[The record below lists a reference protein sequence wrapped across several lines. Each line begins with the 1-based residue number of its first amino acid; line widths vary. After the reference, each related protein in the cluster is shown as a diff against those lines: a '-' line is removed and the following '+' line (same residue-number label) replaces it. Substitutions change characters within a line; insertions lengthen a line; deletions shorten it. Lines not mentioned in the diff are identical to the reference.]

1 MPRSGSRVRIPSP
14 APITHNENAE
24 KSAHSLRSSDDV
36 LASIGL
42 NKPRTVPTCPIDL
55 GKRRAKRSRKVPDG
69 PPDKKRSPASVG
81 AERGAD
87 RRNSKSLSCKISS
100 KRCPSTQE
108 SDRWLSVY
116 DGRIRL
122 GSIIGN
128 GDKFSVILPNG
139 ALLGSFKTLR
149 QASAAISTAQG
160 GVR

>member
-1 MPRSGSRVRIPSP
+1 
-14 APITHNENAE
+14 
-24 KSAHSLRSSDDV
+24 
-36 LASIGL
+36 
-42 NKPRTVPTCPIDL
+42 
-55 GKRRAKRSRKVPDG
+55 
-69 PPDKKRSPASVG
+69 VG
-81 AERGAD
+81 AERGAY
-87 RRNSKSLSCKISS
+87 RRNSKSVSRKTSS

-128 GDKFSVILPNG
+128 GDNFSVILPNG

-149 QASAAISTAQG
+149 QAIAAVSTAEG